1 MGGSRKQVDQIP
13 KTQEEMGVW
22 VGGWVY
28 RAHPRSLSTGLIYTG
43 QKRTATVSSDFGAAV
58 DSQPAA
64 STTLHVDRNTLHV
77 YVAVCMELT
86 RIFRAQDNAESNGTR
101 VFAHTKTGR
110 GVDPGSFLC
119 RRRVGRIKDENRP
132 QEEPITK
139 PQLIGLPPPDLLFA
153 VQDGIPRALEPLEVS
168 APRGLLLQ
176 APTTVAALALM
187 RI

>member
-1 MGGSRKQVDQIP
+1 MGGSRKQVDQRP
-13 KTQEEMGVW
+13 KTQEERGVW

-28 RAHPRSLSTGLIYTG
+28 RAYPRSLSTGLIYTG

-86 RIFRAQDNAESNGTR
+86 RIFRAQENAESNGTR
-101 VFAHTKTGR
+101 VFAHAKTGR

-132 QEEPITK
+132 QEELTTK